1 MSQQAAALG
10 PIGDAERIEV
20 VDVLRGFALCGILFV
35 NIMWFKAPGSLGA
48 FSYEGQPLDR
58 LVAAGVIALAQGKFF
73 TLFSFLFGWG
83 FATQFLRAEER
94 GGAAGFPRRFLRRS
108 AVLGLIGV
116 VHIALLSEGD
126 ILLLYAVVGLLL
138 LPLRHSRHEVLLRWV
153 KGLLV
158 VPAVV
163 WLLFFGALA
172 LGRAFPDGAEEIAV
186 GDRETEEVFNAE
198 ARTTTAAYLK
208 PAFART
214 AATRVQSYGR
224 NAWLQLV
231 LAPTVLAMFVL
242 GLAAG
247 RRDLAPYAV
256 DHRALLRRVRTWG
269 LVIGLP
275 LAALLAA
282 GMSLLPTLSAL
293 MCLALNG
300 AVAGP
305 LLAMA
310 YAAGI
315 ALLWQRAGWQRW
327 LRPLA
332 AMGRMALTNYL
343 LQSVI
348 ATLLFYGYGLGLAR
362 RVSPSL
368 ALVIAA
374 AILAGQVLISGWWM
388 RRYRFG
394 PAEWLWRTLT
404 YGARQPLRRAAG

>member
-1 MSQQAAALG
+1 
-10 PIGDAERIEV
+10 
-20 VDVLRGFALCGILFV
+20 
-35 NIMWFKAPGSLGA
+35 
-48 FSYEGQPLDR
+48 
-58 LVAAGVIALAQGKFF
+58 
-73 TLFSFLFGWG
+73 
-83 FATQFLRAEER
+83 
-94 GGAAGFPRRFLRRS
+94 
-108 AVLGLIGV
+108 
-116 VHIALLSEGD
+116 
-126 ILLLYAVVGLLL
+126 
-138 LPLRHSRHEVLLRWV
+138 
-153 KGLLV
+153 
-158 VPAVV
+158 
-163 WLLFFGALA
+163 
-172 LGRAFPDGAEEIAV
+172 
-186 GDRETEEVFNAE
+186 
-198 ARTTTAAYLK
+198 
-208 PAFART
+208 
-214 AATRVQSYGR
+214 
-224 NAWLQLV
+224 
-231 LAPTVLAMFVL
+231 MFVL

-247 RRDLAPYAV
+247 RRDLARHAV

-315 ALLWQRAGWQRW
+315 ALLWQRPGWQRW

-368 ALVIAA
+368 ALLIAA
-374 AILAGQVLISGWWM
+374 AILAGQILISGWWM

-404 YGARQPLRRAAG
+404 YGARQPLRRATA